1 MRLTYSMLFTY
12 LLAANLL
19 AQAPRADLASPRIV
33 AGSLSGTVTTPDG
46 RAVPRAL
53 VLLRLQPGT
62 GVAVPD
68 FSVHTA
74 ANQQGEFAFKT
85 LPVGKYTLC
94 PQAPGEDVVSPCDWV
109 RQPPEV
115 EILNGR
121 AATSKLVMAKGLR
134 VTIQV
139 SDTGQI
145 LASNANRARPPS
157 ITVGVTTPH
166 GFLPARPKNRATVRL
181 DYEVVVPFATPSDAL
196 IMGEGVDVED
206 EAGKKAVNRTLHIP
220 LRLKVGDP
228 PKSANARITG
238 LSAN

>member
-1 MRLTYSMLFTY
+1 MRLTTLM

-19 AQAPRADLASPRIV
+19 AQASPVDLASPRIV

-46 RAVPRAL
+46 RAVVRAL
-53 VLLRLQPGT
+53 ILVRLQPGT
-62 GVAVPD
+62 GVNVPD
-68 FSVHTA
+68 FTVHA
-74 ANQQGEFAFKT
+74 IANQQGEFAFTT

-94 PQAPGEDVVSPCDWV
+94 PQAPDEDVVSPCDWV
-109 RQPPEV
+109 RQPLEV
-115 EILNGR
+115 EIFNGR

-139 SDTGQI
+139 SDTGQV

-166 GFLPARPKNRATVRL
+166 GFLPARPKNRAAVRL

-196 IMGEGVDVED
+196 IMGEGVDMED